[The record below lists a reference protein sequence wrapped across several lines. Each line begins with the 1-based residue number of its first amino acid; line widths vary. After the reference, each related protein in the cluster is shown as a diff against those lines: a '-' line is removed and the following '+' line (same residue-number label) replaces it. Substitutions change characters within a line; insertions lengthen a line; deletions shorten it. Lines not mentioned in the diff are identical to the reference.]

1 MTELVTSGEGNAF
14 SANTVDISTVKSIE
28 RNIEHETTRTAATA
42 GDWDSIPTGATP
54 TSGCAGEARALLA
67 SQSHARTLNAHREA
81 TVKAMAEAILPRTET
96 PGAAD
101 VGASEFIDLILTEWS
116 EEADRKRFLAGIA
129 DVDARSNS
137 VFGKDFVDCQTVQQ
151 SQIWLISAKNGA
163 RRRTSERSA
172 GFGRRVSRRHEFL
185 CHDAASDSHSV
196 LHVGSRSY

>member
-1 MTELVTSGEGNAF
+1 MKRRELLRLLATG
-14 SANTVDISTVKSIE
+14 TVFQLAPRQLLVVL
-28 RNIEHETTRTAATA
+28 
-42 GDWDSIPTGATP
+42 
-54 TSGCAGEARALLA
+54 GEARALLA
-67 SQSHARTLNAHREA
+67 SQSHARTLNAHQEA

-151 SQIWLISAKNGA
+151 SQILVDLGEKMARDVARVNDQRVSEGEFPVDTNFYAMMRRLILTAYY
-163 RRRTSERSA
+163 TSEA
-172 GFGRRVSRRHEFL
+172 GATEELHFEIVPGRYEGCATDRAEKQEPKQQ
-185 CHDAASDSHSV
+185 
-196 LHVGSRSY
+196 